1 MCYARLGHITGSRT
15 PGTPGTGHEP
25 LWALSAVRLRRG
37 YFDRIFPYS
46 SCHRLSLL
54 RSSAQPLRPM
64 LSSKF
69 SALSL
74 FYTIVALSG
83 IVRGEEVTRTLVAP
97 AIGITSVSVL
107 GVKGDET
114 TFALYQTADDGATTF
129 IQTMV
134 ADATNIADVF
144 PAPSFFCDFHETA
157 KGKMQCIEADA
168 TSTAYGVYGSYHA
181 IYSTFSYR
189 RKFAPHLIGLAGHPE
204 YKSGYRSK
212 FRLRP
217 IWLVP
222 RACLE
227 ELYGIPSTPPQPAAN
242 LFGVSGFQNG
252 FTNERDLK
260 PFLET
265 YRPDMNPNTT
275 FDLITLDGGIN
286 NQRPA
291 DAGIFEGVDIQY
303 AI

>member
-1 MCYARLGHITGSRT
+1 
-15 PGTPGTGHEP
+15 
-25 LWALSAVRLRRG
+25 
-37 YFDRIFPYS
+37 FDRIFSYS
-46 SCHRLSLL
+46 SCHRLSFL

-97 AIGITSVSVL
+97 ATGITSVSVL
-107 GVKGDET
+107 GVKGDEP

-168 TSTAYGVYGSYHA
+168 TSTAVTISVA
-181 IYSTFSYR
+181 VQT
-189 RKFAPHLIGLAGHPE
+189 L
-204 YKSGYRSK
+204 
-212 FRLRP
+212 
-217 IWLVP
+217 
-222 RACLE
+222 
-227 ELYGIPSTPPQPAAN
+227 LYAVDDPSTVSTAATTPSTQPSVTRGSSLPNSSGSPDTQSTNPATGASSVSASSGSSVSASSSNASPTLSAPSTTSSSGALSAFVTTYNKWAIILGLVAA
-242 LFGVSGFQNG
+242 LA
-252 FTNERDLK
+252 L
-260 PFLET
+260 
-265 YRPDMNPNTT
+265 
-275 FDLITLDGGIN
+275 
-286 NQRPA
+286 
-291 DAGIFEGVDIQY
+291 
-303 AI
+303 